1 MIPASNSLGMRAS
14 VVQEQTM
21 QEGHGVEQCPN
32 VKVISFE
39 FRIYDGFGAQYAPA
53 EHTVSA

>member
-1 MIPASNSLGMRAS
+1 MRAS
-14 VVQEQTM
+14 VVREQTM
-21 QEGHGVEQCPN
+21 QEGHGVEQCPI

-39 FRIYDGFGAQYAPA
+39 FRIHDGFGAQYAPA